1 MDLQLAVLC
10 VLTFVIHLI
19 GALAY
24 AARIAGVRTRRI
36 AVSFALF
43 NVLILISRASNSF
56 QGPFLGKRIELSLA
70 HDAGGHLLEDFRWL
84 LFSATLAAVVG
95 ALAVPTF
102 QRIFSRAV
110 QHFQVHRSLP
120 KLLLHGFAKGGLAYL
135 RDAVTMPAAS
145 HLTGLR
151 RDVAVPLRVILLNVG
166 AQALL
171 TVGVFAAL
179 YAGYLDPR
187 FRVTAVS
194 LSSVINGVA
203 TILLFVFI
211 DPHLS
216 VMTDDVMDG
225 RTSEASFR
233 RAVVWLSASRVA
245 GTVLA
250 QLMLVPAA
258 AAIAVIASA
267 I

>member
-1 MDLQLAVLC
+1 MDAQLALLC
-10 VLTFVIHLI
+10 ALTFVIHLI

-70 HDAGGHLLEDFRWL
+70 QGAGGHLLGDFRWL
-84 LFSATLAAVVG
+84 LMSATVAAVAG
-95 ALAVPTF
+95 ALSVPTF
-102 QRIFSRAV
+102 QRNFSRAV

-120 KLLLHGFAKGGLAYL
+120 KLLLHGFARGGLSYI
-135 RDAVTMPAAS
+135 RDSVTVPSVS

-151 RDVAVPLRVILLNVG
+151 REVGVPVSVILLNIG
-166 AQALL
+166 AQTLL

-245 GTVLA
+245 GTLLA
-250 QLMLVPAA
+250 QIMLLPAA
-258 AAIAVIASA
+258 AAIAVIARS

>member
-1 MDLQLAVLC
+1 MDLQLFVLC
-10 VLTFVIHLI
+10 ALTFVIHLI

-70 HDAGGHLLEDFRWL
+70 GGAGAHLLGDFRWL
-84 LFSATLAAVVG
+84 LLSASLAAAVG

-110 QHFQVHRSLP
+110 LHFQTHRSLG
-120 KLLLHGFAKGGLAYL
+120 KLLLHGFAKGGLSYI
-135 RDAVTMPAAS
+135 RDAVTLPSAS
-145 HLTGLR
+145 HLAGLR
-151 RDVAVPLRVILLNVG
+151 REAGVPIRVILLNIG

-203 TILLFVFI
+203 TILLYVFI
-211 DPHLS
+211 DPYLS
-216 VMTDDVMDG
+216 IMTDDVMDG

-245 GTVLA
+245 GTLLA
-250 QLMLVPAA
+250 QAMLLPAA
-258 AAIAVIASA
+258 AAIAVIARS

>member
-1 MDLQLAVLC
+1 MDAQLALLC
-10 VLTFVIHLI
+10 ALTFVIHLI

-56 QGPFLGKRIELSLA
+56 QGPFLSKRIELSLTQ
-70 HDAGGHLLEDFRWL
+70 GGGAHLLNDFRWL
-84 LFSATLAAVVG
+84 LMSATVAAVVG

-110 QHFQVHRSLP
+110 QHFQANRSIP
-120 KLLLHGFAKGGLAYL
+120 KLLMHGFARGGLSYI
-135 RDAVTMPAAS
+135 RDAITVPSAS
-145 HLTGLR
+145 HITGLR
-151 RDVAVPLRVILLNVG
+151 RDAAVPLRVIALNIG
-166 AQALL
+166 AQALM

-179 YAGYLDPR
+179 YAGYLEPR

-203 TILLFVFI
+203 LILLFVFI

-245 GTVLA
+245 GTLLA
-250 QLMLVPAA
+250 QLMLLPAA
-258 AAIAVIASA
+258 AAIAVIARS

>member
-1 MDLQLAVLC
+1 MDAQLALLC
-10 VLTFVIHLI
+10 ALTFVIHLI

-43 NVLILISRASNSF
+43 NILILVSRASNSF

-70 HDAGGHLLEDFRWL
+70 RGGGGHLLSDFRWL
-84 LFSATLAAVVG
+84 LASATAAAVFG

-110 QHFQVHRSLP
+110 QHFQVNRSIP
-120 KLLLHGFAKGGLAYL
+120 KLLMHGFARGGLSYL
-135 RDAVTMPAAS
+135 RDAITVPSAS
-145 HLTGLR
+145 HITGLR
-151 RDVAVPLRVILLNVG
+151 RNAAVPLRVIAFNVG

-245 GTVLA
+245 GTILA
-250 QLMLVPAA
+250 QIMLVPAA
-258 AAIAVIASA
+258 AAIVVIARS

>member
-10 VLTFVIHLI
+10 GLTFVIHLI

-70 HDAGGHLLEDFRWL
+70 HGAGDHLLADFRWL
-84 LFSATLAAVVG
+84 LMSATVAAVVG

-120 KLLLHGFAKGGLAYL
+120 KLLLHGFARGGLSYI
-135 RDAVTMPAAS
+135 RDSVTVPSVS

-151 RDVAVPLRVILLNVG
+151 RDAAVPMRVIALNIG

-203 TILLFVFI
+203 TILLFAFI

-250 QLMLVPAA
+250 QLMLLPAA
-258 AAIAVIASA
+258 AAIAVIARS

>member
-1 MDLQLAVLC
+1 MDLQLAILC
-10 VLTFVIHLI
+10 GLTFVIHLI

-24 AARIAGVRTRRI
+24 AVRIAGVRTRRI

-43 NVLILISRASNSF
+43 NVLILVSRTSNSF

-70 HDAGGHLLEDFRWL
+70 RGAGAHLLSDFRWL
-84 LFSATLAAVVG
+84 LLSATVAAVVG
-95 ALAVPTF
+95 ALLVPTF

-110 QHFQVHRSLP
+110 EHFQVHRSIP
-120 KLLLHGFAKGGLAYL
+120 KLLMHGFARGGLSYI
-135 RDAVTMPAAS
+135 RDAVTLPSAS
-145 HLTGLR
+145 HLAGLR
-151 RDVAVPLRVILLNVG
+151 REAGVPVGVIALNIA
-166 AQALL
+166 AQALF
-171 TVGVFAAL
+171 TVGAFAAL

-187 FRVTAVS
+187 FRLTAAS

-203 TILLFVFI
+203 SILLFVLI

-245 GTVLA
+245 GTLLA
-250 QLMLVPAA
+250 QVMLVPAA
-258 AAIAVIASA
+258 TAVAVIARS

>member
-1 MDLQLAVLC
+1 MDIQLAVLC
-10 VLTFVIHLI
+10 ALTFVIHLI

-24 AARIAGVRTRRI
+24 AVRIAGVRTRRI

-43 NVLILISRASNSF
+43 NVLVLVSRASNSF
-56 QGPFLGKRIELSLA
+56 QGPFLGKRIENSLA
-70 HDAGGHLLEDFRWL
+70 AGTGGQLLGDFRWL
-84 LFSATLAAVVG
+84 LLSATLAALVG
-95 ALAVPTF
+95 TLAVPTF

-110 QHFQVHRSLP
+110 EHFQVHRSIP
-120 KLLLHGFAKGGLAYL
+120 KLLLHGFARGGISYI
-135 RDAVTMPAAS
+135 RDSVTLPS
-145 HLTGLR
+145 PRHLEGLR
-151 RDVAVPLRVILLNVG
+151 KEIGTPMRVIALNIG

-171 TVGVFAAL
+171 TVGVFASL
-179 YAGYLDPR
+179 YAGYLAPE

-233 RAVVWLSASRVA
+233 RAVVWLAGSRVV
-245 GTVLA
+245 GTLLA
-250 QLMLVPAA
+250 QVMFVPAA
-258 AAIAVIASA
+258 TAIAILARA

>member
-1 MDLQLAVLC
+1 MDAQLALLC

-70 HDAGGHLLEDFRWL
+70 HGAGGQLLSDFRWL
-84 LFSATLAAVVG
+84 LASATLAAVLG

-110 QHFQVHRSLP
+110 LHFQVHRSIP
-120 KLLLHGFAKGGLAYL
+120 KLLMHGFARGGLAYI
-135 RDAVTMPAAS
+135 RDAITLPAS
-145 HLTGLR
+145 GHLTGLK
-151 RDVAVPLRVILLNVG
+151 RDAAVPLGVIALNIG

-194 LSSVINGVA
+194 LSAVINGVA

-211 DPHLS
+211 DPQLS

-245 GTVLA
+245 GTLLA

-258 AAIAVIASA
+258 VAIAVIARS